1 MTIHLSLFKRYLGL
15 LLVPMAFGM
24 LLTVS
29 SCETPEKVLKSPDI
43 EYKKSKATF
52 WYNKK
57 EYFKAIPVLE
67 ELIGLLKGRQSV
79 EEYYYMYC
87 MANYKQGDF
96 MIAGYHFKNFYDQ
109 YTTSARAE
117 ECLFMYAKS
126 YMNLSP
132 KPELDQTYTYK
143 ALEAYQYF
151 FNMFPVSNYTT
162 EANEAVAK
170 LRRKLEKKALG
181 NAELYYRTSNYKAA
195 AVSYENLLR
204 DYPDIE
210 EAEKV
215 SFMVVK
221 GFMKYAENSIPSRKM
236 ERYNYVIKSYNDF
249 KYKYPSSKY
258 LEEAHRYEI
267 AAHYLATKGAFEWA
281 ETSPMDEKERHYL
294 TAFAEA
300 KSQATAEKPA
310 YKKSANKKPTAASKS
325 TKVNQKPVRTADAP
339 QQSSKALQ
347 AASAAEVVVGAK
359 VLLKLGQSPM
369 PVTVLEVSKDD
380 VTVQLGSGMVI
391 KTRQDS
397 LYSAWLTQSS
407 LWINYQY

>member
-1 MTIHLSLFKRYLGL
+1 MTIHLSLFKRLFGL
-15 LLVPMAFGM
+15 LLVLMAFGM

-43 EYKKSKATF
+43 EYKKSKAVF

-87 MANYKQGDF
+87 MANYKQGDY

-109 YTTSARAE
+109 YTISTRAE

-126 YMNLSP
+126 YMQLSP

-143 ALEAYQYF
+143 ALEAYQFF
-151 FNMFPVSNYTT
+151 FNMYPVSNYTV

-181 NAELYYRTSNYKAA
+181 NAELYYRTANYKAA
-195 AVSYENLLR
+195 ATSYENLLR
-204 DYPDIE
+204 DFPDIE
-210 EAEKV
+210 ESEKV
-215 SFMVVK
+215 SFMIVK
-221 GFMKYAENSIPSRKM
+221 GFYKYAENSISQRKM
-236 ERYNYVIKSYNDF
+236 ERYNYVIKGYNDF

-258 LEEAHRYEI
+258 MEEAHRYEI
-267 AAHYLATKGAFEWA
+267 AAHYLAAKGAFEWA
-281 ETSPMDEKERHYL
+281 ESSPMEEKERHYL

-300 KSQATAEKPA
+300 KSQAPYLTERQNIEMAKHTEKGQFMIIKNYYLLSEIRKSSQKEATLNQTIKSYYNFVDLFPNSKYLKEAEKIFKHSTEQL
-310 YKKSANKKPTAASKS
+310 KK
-325 TKVNQKPVRTADAP
+325 
-339 QQSSKALQ
+339 
-347 AASAAEVVVGAK
+347 
-359 VLLKLGQSPM
+359 LKGN
-369 PVTVLEVSKDD
+369 
-380 VTVQLGSGMVI
+380 G
-391 KTRQDS
+391 
-397 LYSAWLTQSS
+397 
-407 LWINYQY
+407 

>member
-1 MTIHLSLFKRYLGL
+1 MRAFSGNMTIHLSLFKRYLGL
-15 LLVPMAFGM
+15 LLVPMVFGM

-215 SFMVVK
+215 SFMIVK

-300 KSQATAEKPA
+300 KSQAPYLTERQNIEMAKHTEKGYFMIIKNYYLLSEIRKSNQKEATLNQSIKSYYNFVDLFPNSKYMKEAEKLFKNSTEQL
-310 YKKSANKKPTAASKS
+310 KK
-325 TKVNQKPVRTADAP
+325 
-339 QQSSKALQ
+339 
-347 AASAAEVVVGAK
+347 
-359 VLLKLGQSPM
+359 LKGN
-369 PVTVLEVSKDD
+369 
-380 VTVQLGSGMVI
+380 G
-391 KTRQDS
+391 
-397 LYSAWLTQSS
+397 
-407 LWINYQY
+407 